1 LFELTTSS
9 FERDFISSV
18 VSSKNKMALANA
30 MPMAIAMVLMWA
42 VSTVSAAGDRKIV
55 ATGGGVAPL
64 GSPMTLE
71 YQSGQDKWTICYWYR
86 FEPGQPDEYC
96 MFMANN
102 KENPQCSNASLAS
115 HIRYDS
121 GETKN
126 SSCTIIVDKLTADD
140 DCQWAAR
147 VDAQRENIQTN
158 VTVATGVQ
166 SVAIVVTPEP
176 LQAGQNATIVC
187 TATGGKP
194 SPLLELFK
202 SSWTPSFDLTNAPV
216 SVNGEVLTATL
227 VVTPGIA
234 DHGISLNCTAKQMD
248 GNNDVLVI
256 SGSKTV
262 DTKTLNVTFAP
273 QGVTRR
279 TLEVDENGN
288 ITATA
293 TVKANPDP
301 TTYKWTLTYPTDS
314 ANKTKPEKEFKEG
327 EGGDEY
333 EIKVEATEDLTH
345 VASLTLLN
353 LKTEDSGTLRLEAK
367 NSVGKQAYEFDLKG
381 KAKDGGGDGRGGESK
396 SGRGCWG
403 AVIAVIVNAVIV
415 VISIG
420 SYIAYT
426 MFYRRRNKRESLI

>member
-1 LFELTTSS
+1 
-9 FERDFISSV
+9 
-18 VSSKNKMALANA
+18 MALANA

-367 NSVGKQAYEFDLKG
+367 NSVGKQAYEFDLKV
-381 KAKDGGGDGRGGESK
+381 KAKDGGGDGGDGGDK
-396 SGRGCWG
+396 SGGG
-403 AVIAVIVNAVIV
+403 MSGGVVALIVIV
-415 VISIG
+415 VIVVVIVGSIFG
-420 SYIAYT
+420 YKK
-426 MFYRRRNKRESLI
+426 FYMRRNETQPLR